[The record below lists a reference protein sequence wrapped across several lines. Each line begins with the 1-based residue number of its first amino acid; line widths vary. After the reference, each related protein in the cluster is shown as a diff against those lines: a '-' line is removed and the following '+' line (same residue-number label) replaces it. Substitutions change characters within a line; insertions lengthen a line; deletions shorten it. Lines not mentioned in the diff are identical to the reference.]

1 MNVSKVTKHCLPFI
15 LTLIV
20 LTLIVVSGLTS
31 EEMEGTQDVL
41 SLETPRVISSGIPFS
56 ITVES
61 ARITSC
67 DSLQFHCAV
76 ISKVSG
82 RILADLPG
90 MIHSNETTNLT
101 FDNQFEPG
109 KVIISLSCASRD
121 IEVNRELRVI
131 PGIFTLLPP
140 VIAILFALIFREV
153 VVSLI
158 IGIWL
163 GAFFLF
169 DYSPFKA
176 LLGVI
181 DYFVVEVLTDRD
193 HISIVVFTLLLGGL
207 VGVATKSGGIRGMV
221 ESISK
226 YANSARRGQIAT
238 WTIGLLI
245 FFDDYANCLIVGNT
259 MRPITDKLRISREKL
274 SYIVDATAAPVS
286 SIALIST
293 WIGFEVGL
301 IGDGLKTYGIE
312 GDPYLIFLQTIPYR
326 FYPIF
331 SIIMIL
337 FVVSMNRDLGSMF
350 RAERRAREK
359 GEVLRPG
366 SVPIVN
372 TETESL
378 LPDSNTSLRWP
389 NAVIPII
396 FLVVGT
402 FTGLYIDGLQSMI
415 DSSPAAVNNAS
426 ISDILALADSFKV
439 LLWTSFLGA
448 IIAITLAVSQK
459 ILSLKASLM
468 AMVAGMRSMMM
479 AMIILVLAWSIG
491 AVCKELATAD
501 YIVKIC
507 SGIITPT
514 LLPLLTFVMAA
525 LISFATGSSW
535 ATMAI
540 LIPIIIPIAHQIG
553 STHTL
558 VDNGAMHTLITSLSS
573 ILAGSVFGDHCSPI
587 SDTTIMSSMSAG
599 VDHIDHVRTQFP
611 YAITVATVG
620 LVVGDLPAGYGVNP
634 WLSLAIGSVFLF
646 LAVRFLGKSHDNV

>member
-1 MNVSKVTKHCLPFI
+1 VSKVTKICFPLI
-15 LTLIV
+15 LTLIFF
-20 LTLIVVSGLTS
+20 LSLHA
-31 EEMEGTQDVL
+31 EETTGIQDAL
-41 SLETPRVISSGIPFS
+41 SLETPKVIISGIPFS
-56 ITVES
+56 VS
-61 ARITSC
+61 VKSSRITSC
-67 DSLQFHCAV
+67 DSLL
-76 ISKVSG
+76 ISCTVLSQKSSRVLAATSG
-82 RILADLPG
+82 V
-90 MIHSNETTNLT
+90 IHSNEIIELE
-101 FDNQFEPG
+101 FKKHLDPG
-109 KVIISLSCASRD
+109 KVTLSLSCASHD
-121 IEVNRELRVI
+121 IDVNRDLRVI
-131 PGIFTLLPP
+131 PGILTLLPP

-153 VVSLI
+153 IVSLI

-169 DYSPFKA
+169 DYSPFRA
-176 LLGVI
+176 LLGVV

-207 VGVATKSGGIRGMV
+207 VGVATKSGGIRGIV

-226 YANSARRGQIAT
+226 YAHSARLGQAST
-238 WTIGLLI
+238 WFIGLLI

-259 MRPITDKLRISREKL
+259 MRPISDKLRISREKL

-301 IGDGLKTYGIE
+301 IGDGMAKYGIE

-331 SIIMIL
+331 SIIMI
-337 FVVSMNRDLGSMF
+337 FFIVSLNRDFGPMF

-366 SVPIVN
+366 SVPTVN

-378 LPDSNTSLRWP
+378 LPEPGTRIRWM
-389 NAVIPII
+389 NAAIPII

-402 FTGLYIDGLQSMI
+402 FAGLYLDGLRSMI
-415 DSSPAAVNNAS
+415 ETSPAAVPDAS
-426 ISDILALADSFKV
+426 INEILAYANSFKV
-439 LLWTSFLGA
+439 LLWTSFIGT
-448 IIAITLAVSQK
+448 IIAIALAVSQR
-459 ILSLKASLM
+459 ILTLRTSVTS
-468 AMVAGMRSMMM
+468 MVAGMRSMMM

-491 AVCKELATAD
+491 SVCKELETAS

-507 SGIITPT
+507 SGIITPA
-514 LLPLLTFVMAA
+514 LLPFLTFVMAA

-558 VDNGAMHTLITSLSS
+558 LEGGAMHTLVTSLSS

-599 VDHIDHVRTQFP
+599 VDHIDHVRTQLP
-611 YAITVATVG
+611 YAITAASIG
-620 LVVGDLPAGYGVNP
+620 LVVGDLPSGFGVSP
-634 WLSLAIGSVFLF
+634 WLSLIAGTVLLF
-646 LAVRFLGKSHDNV
+646 LAVRFFGKSHTLHDAK